1 MKRFRFFHTLL
12 ALMLSLIAGQSLAE
26 TDNFRFA
33 LPESYQP
40 FSMTPHPVHYGNVLV
55 LMPPEASTP
64 WQQQG
69 YRNIRV
75 LMLTEPSEAVG
86 FATTGQGV
94 RAYADSILNNLGAD
108 CEQPS
113 VHLGSPVQL
122 RDGLGVD
129 WRRSC
134 RSAQAEGMYLAE
146 QGRLYFADR
155 GVYGLSQ
162 FGFSSSRQASMTEAE
177 RHWFAKF
184 VFNSNFCR
192 SGMNCGDE
200 GYFKYWVEYQPEVP
214 ATSE

>member
-1 MKRFRFFHTLL
+1 MKPYRFFNTLL
-12 ALMLSLIAGQSLAE
+12 VLMLSLIASQSFAM

-40 FSMTPHPVHYGNVLV
+40 FSMTPHPVYHGNTLV
-55 LMPPEASTP
+55 LMPAESSTP

-75 LMLTEPSEAVG
+75 LMLTEPSVAAG
-86 FATTGQGV
+86 FSSGGQGV
-94 RAYADSILNNLGAD
+94 RAYAETILNDLDSD
-108 CEQPS
+108 CEQPR
-113 VHLGSPVQL
+113 VHVGSPVQL
-122 RDGLGVD
+122 QGGLGVD
-129 WRRSC
+129 WRRNCLST
-134 RSAQAEGMYLAE
+134 QTEGLYLAE
-146 QGRLYFADR
+146 QGRLFFNSK

-162 FGFSSSRQASMTEAE
+162 FGFSHSAQAVMTEAE

-200 GYFKYWVEYQPEVP
+200 GYFKYWVEYQPEVS
-214 ATSE
+214 ATPE